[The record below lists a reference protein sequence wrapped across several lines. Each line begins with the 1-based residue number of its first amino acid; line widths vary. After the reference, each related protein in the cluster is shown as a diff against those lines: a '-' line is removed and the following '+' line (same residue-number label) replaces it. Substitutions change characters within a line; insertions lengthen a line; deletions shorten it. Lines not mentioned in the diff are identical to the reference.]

1 MTKIARKLFLP
12 LVAIM
17 TCIFGAL
24 APVTNVSAVDA
35 TATNFEELVAALA
48 DSSATKVLL
57 SGDIVLEDDITLN
70 KTVRIDDETILNL
83 NDHTVTINST
93 LAVWSDL
100 MITGDGEVTSDI
112 ENPILV
118 VDGDLT
124 INNGNFSGG
133 SNVYTFFATVD
144 PDPDNG
150 LADIAGNIYINDGY
164 FDISNIIINNYGTG
178 EVIISGGYFLSEGL
192 YVEDIY
198 ADSAFMTSVDGTFD
212 IDGDVIIESV
222 YRFLGDKFV
231 DENEDR
237 GEVTCTKGII
247 YEDLDWD
254 DDWEE
259 IDYHTTTVCGYDN
272 TLEEDVT
279 IDAGESLVLLNTNI
293 TVPAGITLSTED
305 TAIIV
310 GEGSTLTICGE
321 YDGDEDLLIED
332 GGTIVREC
340 TEAETEEDNPAT
352 LDGITAYIIALL
364 GLGTIITIGYFKV
377 KTLRR

>member
-1 MTKIARKLFLP
+1 MTKTARKLFLP

-24 APVTNVSAVDA
+24 APVTNASAADA
-35 TATNFEELVAALA
+35 TATNFEELAAALA
-48 DSSATKVLL
+48 DSNITRVYMG
-57 SGDIVLEDDITLN
+57 GDIVLEEDIEFN
-70 KTVRIDDETILNL
+70 KTVIVDDDSIIGL
-83 NDHTVTINST
+83 NDHTITINST
-93 LAVWSDL
+93 FAVYANLTIS
-100 MITGDGEVTSDI
+100 GDGTVTSNI
-112 ENPILV
+112 ENPIAV
-118 VDGDLT
+118 GEGSLT
-124 INNGNFSGG
+124 IDGGNYESGEKTYAFLITYSG
-133 SNVYTFFATVD
+133 TH
-144 PDPDNG
+144 
-150 LADIAGNIYINDGY
+150 GNIYINDGY
-164 FDISNIIINNYGTG
+164 FDISNIIINNYGSG

-192 YVEDIY
+192 YEDEVY
-198 ADSAFMTSVDGTFD
+198 ADAAFMTSSGGTFD
-212 IDGDVIIESV
+212 INGDVMIESV

-231 DENEDR
+231 DENENR

-254 DDWEE
+254 DNSEE
-259 IDYHTTTVCGYDN
+259 VDYHTTTVCGYDN

-321 YDGDEDLLIED
+321 FDGDEDLLIED

-340 TEAETEEDNPAT
+340 TEAETEEANPAT
-352 LDGITAYIIALL
+352 LDGIKAYMIALL